1 MINKC
6 PNCGDEMVITS
17 YRCTNCYTEV
27 SGEFEMDNFAR
38 LDKEDKEFIELFL
51 QKRGSIK
58 DVGEEIGISY
68 PTVRNRI
75 DKLVAKLG
83 GKIDKKASR
92 IDILNMLD
100 NGEITASQARELLEE
115 LKDEWWKTN
124 DFRNAKRRKNHSWR
138 GK

>member
-6 PNCGDEMVITS
+6 PNCGDQMVITS
-17 YRCTNCYTEV
+17 YRCNWCYTEV
-27 SGEFEMDNFAR
+27 SGEFEIDNFSK

-75 DKLVAKLG
+75 DKIVAKLG
-83 GKIDKKASR
+83 GKIDKKSHR
-92 IDILNMLD
+92 LDILNMLD
-100 NGEITASQARELLEE
+100 NGEISPEKAKELLEE
-115 LKDEWWKTN
+115 INNDWRKTN
-124 DFRNAKRRKNHSWR
+124 DFKYA
-138 GK
+138 

>member
-6 PNCGDEMVITS
+6 PNCGDQMVITS
-17 YRCTNCYTEV
+17 YRCNSCYTEV
-27 SGEFEMDNFAR
+27 SGEFEIDNFSR

-75 DKLVAKLG
+75 DKIVAKLG
-83 GKIDKKASR
+83 GKVDKKTQR

-100 NGEITASQARELLEE
+100 NGEISPEEARELLKEI
-115 LKDEWWKTN
+115 KN
-124 DFRNAKRRKNHSWR
+124 D
-138 GK
+138 

>member
-6 PNCGDEMVITS
+6 PNCGDEMIITS
-17 YRCTNCYTEV
+17 YRCENCYTEV
-27 SGEFEMDNFAR
+27 SGEFEMDNFSR

-75 DKLVAKLG
+75 DKLVNKLG
-83 GKIDKKASR
+83 GTIDKKESR

-100 NGEITASQARELLEE
+100 NGEITAEQARELLEG
-115 LKDEWWKTN
+115 LKDE
-124 DFRNAKRRKNHSWR
+124 
-138 GK
+138 

>member
-17 YRCTNCYTEV
+17 YRCNSCYTEV
-27 SGEFEMDNFAR
+27 SGEFEIDKFQR
-38 LDKEDKEFIELFL
+38 LDNEDKEFIELFL

-75 DKLVAKLG
+75 DRIVGKLG
-83 GKIDKKASR
+83 GTVDKKAGR

-100 NGEITASQARELLEE
+100 NGEITAERAKSLLEE

-124 DFRNAKRRKNHSWR
+124 YFKNAKRRQD
-138 GK
+138 

>member
-17 YRCTNCYTEV
+17 YRCNSCYTEV
-27 SGEFEMDNFAR
+27 SGEFEIDKFQR
-38 LDKEDKEFIELFL
+38 LDNEDKEFIELFL

-75 DKLVAKLG
+75 DRIVGKLG
-83 GKIDKKASR
+83 GTVDKKAGR

-100 NGEITASQARELLEE
+100 NGEITTEKAKSLLEE

-124 DFRNAKRRKNHSWR
+124 YFKNAKRR
-138 GK
+138 

>member
-6 PNCGDEMVITS
+6 PNCGDQMVITS
-17 YRCTNCYTEV
+17 YRCNSCFTEV
-27 SGEFEMDNFAR
+27 HGEFEVDSFSR
-38 LDKEDKEFIELFL
+38 LDNEDKEFIELFL

-75 DKLVAKLG
+75 DKIVAKLG
-83 GKIDKKASR
+83 GKVDKKSHR

-100 NGEITASQARELLEE
+100 NGEITTEKAKQLLEE
-115 LKDEWWKTN
+115 INNDWRKTN
-124 DFRNAKRRKNHSWR
+124 NPKHA
-138 GK
+138 

>member
-6 PNCGDEMVITS
+6 PNCGDEMIITS
-17 YRCTNCYTEV
+17 YRCNNCYTEV
-27 SGEFEMDNFAR
+27 HGEFEIDSFSR

-75 DKLVAKLG
+75 DKIVAKLG
-83 GKIDKKASR
+83 GKVDKKSHR
-92 IDILNMLD
+92 LDILNMLD
-100 NGEITASQARELLEE
+100 NGEISTEKAKELLEE
-115 LKDEWWKTN
+115 INNDWRKTN
-124 DFRNAKRRKNHSWR
+124 NLKYA
-138 GK
+138 

>member
-17 YRCTNCYTEV
+17 YRCNSCYTEV
-27 SGEFEMDNFAR
+27 TGEFEIDKFQR

-75 DKLVAKLG
+75 DRIVSKLG
-83 GKIDKKASR
+83 GTVDKKAGR

-100 NGEITASQARELLEE
+100 NGEITTEKAKELLEE
-115 LKDEWWKTN
+115 INNDWRKTTNLKH
-124 DFRNAKRRKNHSWR
+124 A
-138 GK
+138 

>member
-6 PNCGDEMVITS
+6 PNCGDQMVITS
-17 YRCTNCYTEV
+17 YRCNNCYTEV
-27 SGEFEMDNFAR
+27 HGEFEIDSFSR

-75 DKLVAKLG
+75 DKIVAKLG
-83 GKIDKKASR
+83 GKVDKKSHR
-92 IDILNMLD
+92 LDILNMLD
-100 NGEITASQARELLEE
+100 NGEISTEKAKELLEE
-115 LKDEWWKTN
+115 INNDWRKANNLKY
-124 DFRNAKRRKNHSWR
+124 A
-138 GK
+138 

>member
-6 PNCGDEMVITS
+6 PNCGDQMVITS
-17 YRCTNCYTEV
+17 YRCNNCYTEV
-27 SGEFEMDNFAR
+27 HGEFKIDSFSR

-75 DKLVAKLG
+75 DKIVAKLG
-83 GKIDKKASR
+83 GKVDKKSHR
-92 IDILNMLD
+92 LDILNMLD
-100 NGEITASQARELLEE
+100 NGEITSEKAKELLEE
-115 LKDEWWKTN
+115 INN
-124 DFRNAKRRKNHSWR
+124 D
-138 GK
+138 

>member
-6 PNCGDEMVITS
+6 PNCGDQMVITS
-17 YRCTNCYTEV
+17 YRCNNCYTEV
-27 SGEFEMDNFAR
+27 HGEFEIDSFSR

-75 DKLVAKLG
+75 DKIVAKLG
-83 GKIDKKASR
+83 GKVDKKSHR
-92 IDILNMLD
+92 LDILNMLD
-100 NGEITASQARELLEE
+100 NGEISTEKAKELLEE
-115 LKDEWWKTN
+115 IKNDWRKTN
-124 DFRNAKRRKNHSWR
+124 NLKYA
-138 GK
+138 

>member
-6 PNCGDEMVITS
+6 PNCGDEMIITS
-17 YRCTNCYTEV
+17 YRCENCYTEV
-27 SGEFEMDNFAR
+27 SGEFEIDNFSR

-68 PTVRNRI
+68 PTVRNRR
-75 DKLVAKLG
+75 DKRVSKLG
-83 GKIDKKASR
+83 GTIDKKESR

-100 NGEITASQARELLEE
+100 NGEITAEQARELLEG
-115 LKDEWWKTN
+115 LKDE
-124 DFRNAKRRKNHSWR
+124 
-138 GK
+138 

>member
-6 PNCGDEMVITS
+6 PNCGDEMIITS
-17 YRCTNCYTEV
+17 YRCNNCYTEV
-27 SGEFEMDNFAR
+27 SGEFEIDNFAR
-38 LDKEDKEFIELFL
+38 LDREDKEFIELFL

-83 GKIDKKASR
+83 GKIDKKESR
-92 IDILNMLD
+92 LDILNMLD
-100 NGEITASQARELLEE
+100 NGEITADQARELLEE
-115 LKDEWWKTN
+115 LKDEWWKTIY
-124 DFRNAKRRKNHSWR
+124 FRNA
-138 GK
+138 

>member
-17 YRCTNCYTEV
+17 YRCNSCYTEV
-27 SGEFEMDNFAR
+27 SGEFEIDKFQR
-38 LDKEDKEFIELFL
+38 LDNEDKEFIELFL

-75 DKLVAKLG
+75 DRIVGKLG
-83 GKIDKKASR
+83 GTVDKKAGR

-100 NGEITASQARELLEE
+100 NGEITAEKARTLLEE

-124 DFRNAKRRKNHSWR
+124 YFKNVKRRQD
-138 GK
+138 

>member
-6 PNCGDEMVITS
+6 PNCGDQMVITS
-17 YRCTNCYTEV
+17 YRCNNCYTEV
-27 SGEFEMDNFAR
+27 HGEFEVDSFSR

-75 DKLVAKLG
+75 DKIVAKLG
-83 GKIDKKASR
+83 GKVDKKSHR

-100 NGEITASQARELLEE
+100 NGEITTEKAKELLEE
-115 LKDEWWKTN
+115 INNVWRKTTNLKH
-124 DFRNAKRRKNHSWR
+124 A
-138 GK
+138 

>member
-6 PNCGDEMVITS
+6 PNCGDQMVITS
-17 YRCTNCYTEV
+17 YRCNSCYTEV
-27 SGEFEMDNFAR
+27 SGEFEIDNFSR
-38 LDKEDKEFIELFL
+38 LDKEDKDFIELFL

-75 DKLVAKLG
+75 DKIVAKLG
-83 GKIDKKASR
+83 GKVDNKTRR

-100 NGEITASQARELLEE
+100 NGEISPEEARDLLKEI
-115 LKDEWWKTN
+115 KN
-124 DFRNAKRRKNHSWR
+124 D
-138 GK
+138 

>member
-1 MINKC
+1 MVYYNQRGLAMINKC
-6 PNCGDEMVITS
+6 PNCGDEMIITS
-17 YRCTNCYTEV
+17 YRCNNCYTEV
-27 SGEFEMDNFAR
+27 SGEFEIDNFAR

-83 GKIDKKASR
+83 GKVDKKESR
-92 IDILNMLD
+92 LDILNMLD
-100 NGEITASQARELLEE
+100 NGEITAEQARELLEE
-115 LKDEWWKTN
+115 LKDE
-124 DFRNAKRRKNHSWR
+124 
-138 GK
+138 

>member
-6 PNCGDEMVITS
+6 PNCGDQMVITS
-17 YRCTNCYTEV
+17 YRCNSCFTEV
-27 SGEFEMDNFAR
+27 HGEFQVDSFSR
-38 LDKEDKEFIELFL
+38 LDEEDKEFIELFL

-75 DKLVAKLG
+75 DKIVAKLG
-83 GKIDKKASR
+83 GTVDKKSHR

-100 NGEITASQARELLEE
+100 NGEITTEKAKQLLEE
-115 LKDEWWKTN
+115 INNDWRKTN
-124 DFRNAKRRKNHSWR
+124 NPKYA
-138 GK
+138 

>member
-100 NGEITASQARELLEE
+100 NGEITADQARELLEE

-124 DFRNAKRRKNHSWR
+124 DIRNAKGRQNHSWR

>member
-6 PNCGDEMVITS
+6 PNCGDQMVITS
-17 YRCTNCYTEV
+17 YRCNSCFTEV
-27 SGEFEMDNFAR
+27 HGEFEVDSFSR
-38 LDKEDKEFIELFL
+38 LDDEDKEFIELFL

-75 DKLVAKLG
+75 DKIVAKLG
-83 GKIDKKASR
+83 GKVDKKSHR

-100 NGEITASQARELLEE
+100 NGEITTEKAKQLLEE
-115 LKDEWWKTN
+115 INNDWRKTN
-124 DFRNAKRRKNHSWR
+124 NPKYA
-138 GK
+138 

>member
-6 PNCGDEMVITS
+6 PNCGDQMVITS
-17 YRCTNCYTEV
+17 YRCNSCYTEV
-27 SGEFEMDNFAR
+27 SGEFEIDNFSR
-38 LDKEDKEFIELFL
+38 LDKEDKDFIELFL

-75 DKLVAKLG
+75 DKIVAKLG
-83 GKIDKKASR
+83 GKIDKKTRR

-100 NGEITASQARELLEE
+100 NGEISPEEARDLLKEI
-115 LKDEWWKTN
+115 KN
-124 DFRNAKRRKNHSWR
+124 D
-138 GK
+138 

>member
-6 PNCGDEMVITS
+6 PNCGDQMVITS
-17 YRCTNCYTEV
+17 YRCNSCYTEV
-27 SGEFEMDNFAR
+27 SGEFEIDNFSK

-75 DKLVAKLG
+75 DKIVAKLG
-83 GKIDKKASR
+83 GKIDKKSHR
-92 IDILNMLD
+92 LDILNMLD
-100 NGEITASQARELLEE
+100 NGEISPEKAKELLEE
-115 LKDEWWKTN
+115 INNDWRKTN
-124 DFRNAKRRKNHSWR
+124 DFKYAQGW
-138 GK
+138 

>member
-6 PNCGDEMVITS
+6 PNCGDQMVITS
-17 YRCTNCYTEV
+17 YRCNSCFTEV
-27 SGEFEMDNFAR
+27 HGEFEVDSFSR

-75 DKLVAKLG
+75 DKIVAKLG
-83 GKIDKKASR
+83 GKVDKKSHR

-100 NGEITASQARELLEE
+100 NGEITPERAKQLLEE
-115 LKDEWWKTN
+115 INNDWRKTN
-124 DFRNAKRRKNHSWR
+124 NSEHA
-138 GK
+138 

>member
-6 PNCGDEMVITS
+6 PNCGDQMVITS
-17 YRCTNCYTEV
+17 YRCNSCFTEV
-27 SGEFEMDNFAR
+27 HGEFEVDSFSR

-75 DKLVAKLG
+75 DKIVAKLG
-83 GKIDKKASR
+83 GKVDKKSHR

-100 NGEITASQARELLEE
+100 NGEITTERAKQLLEE
-115 LKDEWWKTN
+115 INNDWRKTN
-124 DFRNAKRRKNHSWR
+124 NPEHA
-138 GK
+138 

>member
-17 YRCTNCYTEV
+17 YRCNSCYTEV
-27 SGEFEMDNFAR
+27 SGEFEIDKFQR
-38 LDKEDKEFIELFL
+38 LDNEDKEFIELFL

-75 DKLVAKLG
+75 DRIVGKLG
-83 GKIDKKASR
+83 GTVDKKAGR

-100 NGEITASQARELLEE
+100 NGEITAEKAKTLLEE

-124 DFRNAKRRKNHSWR
+124 YFKDA
-138 GK
+138 

>member
-6 PNCGDEMVITS
+6 PNCGDEMIITS
-17 YRCTNCYTEV
+17 YRCNNCYTEV
-27 SGEFEMDNFAR
+27 SGEFEMDNFSR

-83 GKIDKKASR
+83 GKVDKKASR

-100 NGEITASQARELLEE
+100 NGEITADQARELLEE

-124 DFRNAKRRKNHSWR
+124 YIRDAKRRQDYSWR
-138 GK
+138 S